1 MKKISISEKNIVV
14 ISVKYLWKGKVF
26 KFLKLFVQSQ
36 VRVEH
41 LFCTKHSDY
50 QVMRSEEVNVEHLL
64 NCLV

>member
-1 MKKISISEKNIVV
+1 MKKISISEKNVVV

-50 QVMRSEEVNVEHLL
+50 RVMRSEEANVEHLL